1 MPRPASLHEQTR
13 TAGCWLLFRRQLTTR
28 RALLELS
35 DQALADIGVERA
47 MALREARRPW
57 WRVLVDAWRQSG
69 TCDSRAAQSATGAG
83 SSGCQS
89 LRQTTASCSRPPRS
103 RGHSGGSATSRQPA
117 ASR

>member
-28 RALLELS
+28 RTLLELT
-35 DQALADIGVERA
+35 DKELADIGLDRIT
-47 MALREARRPW
+47 ALHEAHRPW
-57 WRVLVDAWRQSG
+57 WRVLIDAWRQSG
-69 TCDSRAAQSATGAG
+69 RRDSRAAQSATGAG

-103 RGHSGGSATSRQPA
+103 RGHNEGSATSRQPV